1 MSINGNIILR
11 ISACII
17 LILTAC
23 APTKVKTLSET
34 SVQMPRPDQIY
45 VYEFAVSPDEVKLDR
60 GISARIEEYVKKT
73 PRTEEERAVG
83 RAVASALAKHLV
95 TDIQALG
102 MPARL
107 SSGNLPLEGNILEID
122 GQFISIDEGN
132 RTERVVIGLGAGRT
146 NVKTLVQIY
155 DARGG
160 KRALVNEFDADAKSG
175 YKPGMAETM
184 GAGAAA
190 GHLGASA
197 ALSGALAV
205 GSEEFSATV
214 EDDAKRMAKSI
225 EKELHKFFATQGWIP
240 PDAVKE

>member
-1 MSINGNIILR
+1 MRRHPNVILL
-11 ISACII
+11 IGTCIVFV
-17 LILTAC
+17 LAAC
-23 APTKVKTLSET
+23 APTKVKVLSQT
-34 SVQMPRPDQIY
+34 DTRMTKPDRIL

-60 GISARIEEYVKKT
+60 GISAKIEEYVKKT

-95 TDIQALG
+95 TELQPFG
-102 MPARL
+102 MPVAMATG
-107 SSGNLPLEGNILEID
+107 SPPSEGNILEID
-122 GQFISIDEGN
+122 GQFLSIDEGN
-132 RTERVVIGLGAGRT
+132 KAERVVIGLGAGRT
-146 NVKTLVQIY
+146 DVKALVQTY

-197 ALSGALAV
+197 ALSGALAI
-205 GSEEFSATV
+205 GSEKFSATV
-214 EDDAKRMAKSI
+214 EDDGKRMAKNI
-225 EKELHKFFATQGWIP
+225 AKQLGEFFVVQGWIP